1 MAFSDKKTRRRLLR
15 SMDLL
20 KVALVVIT
28 LSGVYLFMMVHDI
41 EKTYIK
47 ADVSLPRNVGAELQ
61 WNDSYVQGMGKTQ
74 ETSDHLENDDTF
86 QDLFNFDSDY
96 AEEIKPTSKP
106 IFQRKSNFRKRRSV
120 FKSVRRRENS
130 DFQNG
135 SVSQLD
141 SQRQSSPIDS
151 RRSSSNLRKPSD
163 YQRQAESIKSA
174 NDHRPTS
181 FRKELEHSEQHA
193 PHLQM
198 EPKDKELQQSKTA
211 HLSNDEITQSREPS
225 HLPQDEET
233 PKKGQ
238 IREPFLPE
246 SQTNFHQ
253 QKIEEIPSLSQTK
266 NSPTDKDITI
276 DDIDLDKS
284 RENLNDRSL
293 AESQASDLKEKSGRK
308 STYDGNSKGS
318 MSEPESFDIHPND
331 ITLIRSQKERPNSNK
346 VALNHQGAI
355 TDNKQRSDPLLKT
368 SSEKARSDSE
378 QDPSKVA
385 SNHQRKP
392 PPKITDN
399 KQHSE
404 PLPKTSSKK
413 ARFESEQDSS
423 KVASNHQR
431 KPPPKIADNKQYSD
445 LLPGTSSEKSR
456 SHSEEVSRKVAS
468 NHQGK
473 QPPEITDN
481 EQYSDPLP
489 GTSSEKSRSHSE
501 EVSRKV
507 ASNHQGKQPPE
518 ITDNEQYSDLL
529 PGTSSEK
536 SRSHSEQVSRKV
548 DSNHQGKQ
556 PPEITDN
563 EQYSDPH
570 PKTNSEKRK
579 SLLIFGDDR
588 SGTTFVTKMFAADP
602 QMFTVYEPLWVTKKW
617 FSQLQIREQK
627 KIQFTRD
634 VVNALLSCQF
644 TRSKAGKQFL
654 SHTSSSWVGN
664 GVFEKNVFRSS
675 PFAKKTTSGRNT
687 WPNLYQNPEFAEE
700 VCLNKFNHSVIKVGQ
715 VRVPTESISVFIPNV
730 FLANPDTDIR
740 IIQIVRDPRGSIN
753 SRIRAGWIS
762 DFTFTGFPTVV
773 DRLCSKIRANIQFAR
788 KLDSAFIKER
798 YMEINYHEITSMPVT
813 TAKKIYKFAGFEM
826 PDSLIDWIVQSTN
839 PDERQLRQA
848 LNNPFSHVR
857 DARKNYL
864 KWRSESPIKRVRII
878 EQQCKDL
885 LDLLGLDAVADEM
898 ETLCS

>member
-1 MAFSDKKTRRRLLR
+1 
-15 SMDLL
+15 MDLL
-20 KVALVVIT
+20 KLALVVIT

-41 EKTYIK
+41 ENPFIK

-61 WNDSYVQGMGKTQ
+61 WNDSYFEGMGKKQ

-96 AEEIKPTSKP
+96 AKEIKPTSKP
-106 IFQRKSNFRKRRSV
+106 IFQRKSNFRKRQSV
-120 FKSVRRRENS
+120 SNSVRGSKTTIQLHRRENS
-130 DFQNG
+130 DSRNG

-141 SQRQSSPIDS
+141 SQRQSSPVDS
-151 RRSSSNLRKPSD
+151 RRSSSNLRKQSD
-163 YQRQAESIKSA
+163 YERQPETIKA
-174 NDHRPTS
+174 VNDHPPTS
-181 FRKELEHSEQHA
+181 FRKELERSEQHSLN
-193 PHLQM
+193 LQM
-198 EPKDKELQQSKTA
+198 EPKEKEQQSETA
-211 HLSNDEITQSREPS
+211 HLSDDEITQMEQS

-238 IREPFLPE
+238 IREPLLPE

-253 QKIEEIPSLSQTK
+253 QKIDEIPFLSQTK
-266 NSPTDKDITI
+266 NSPTDKDLAI

-284 RENLNDRSL
+284 QENLNDRSP
-293 AESQASDLKEKSGRK
+293 AESQASDLKEKSAGRK
-308 STYDGNSKGS
+308 TTYDGNSKGS
-318 MSEPESFDIHPND
+318 MLEPESLDIHQND
-331 ITLIRSQKERPNSNK
+331 ITSIRSQKDRPNYEKESSKVTSNQQREPTPK
-346 VALNHQGAI
+346 I
-355 TDNKQRSDPLLKT
+355 TDNKQESEPLPKT
-368 SSEKARSDSE
+368 SSEKAKSVSE
-378 QDPSKVA
+378 QDSSKVA
-385 SNHQRKP
+385 SNQQREP

-399 KQHSE
+399 KQHTE
-404 PLPKTSSKK
+404 PLPKTSSEK
-413 ARFESEQDSS
+413 ARSVSEQDSSKVASNRQSKPQHSDPLPKTSSEKSRSESEQDSS
-423 KVASNHQR
+423 KVASNHQG
-431 KPPPKIADNKQYSD
+431 KP
-445 LLPGTSSEKSR
+445 
-456 SHSEEVSRKVAS
+456 
-468 NHQGK
+468 
-473 QPPEITDN
+473 PPEITDN
-481 EQYSDPLP
+481 EQ
-489 GTSSEKSRSHSE
+489 H
-501 EVSRKV
+501 
-507 ASNHQGKQPPE
+507 
-518 ITDNEQYSDLL
+518 SDL
-529 PGTSSEK
+529 
-536 SRSHSEQVSRKV
+536 
-548 DSNHQGKQ
+548 
-556 PPEITDN
+556 
-563 EQYSDPH
+563 H
-570 PKTNSEKRK
+570 PKTSSEKRK

-602 QMFTVYEPLWVTKKW
+602 QMFTVYEPLWVTKNW
-617 FSQLQIREQK
+617 FSQLQLRDQK

-654 SHTSSSWVGN
+654 SHTSRSWVGG
-664 GVFEKNVFRSS
+664 GVFDKNVFRTS
-675 PFAKKTTSGRNT
+675 PFAKKTTSGKTT

-700 VCLNKFNHSVIKVGQ
+700 VCLNKFNHSVVKVGQ
-715 VRVPTESISVFIPNV
+715 VRVPTESISIFIPNV

-773 DRLCSKIRANIQFAR
+773 YRMCSKIEANIQFGR
-788 KLDSAFIKER
+788 ELESAWIKER
-798 YMEINYHEITSMPVT
+798 YLEINYQEITSMPVT

-848 LNNPFSHVR
+848 MNNPFSHVR

-878 EQQCKDL
+878 EQRCKNL